1 MVNITEKIKEYELLS
16 TVYLRIQAEPS
27 RIEEEMRR
35 TQSMLLYPGGK
46 SEDNTDSAQ
55 RIKRRLARLRA
66 QLLEPAPGA
75 GSSTGTGFDV
85 SKSGDARIAL
95 VGFPSVGKST
105 FLSKITKTKSEVAAY
120 SFTTLTAIP
129 GVLEY
134 GGAEIQVLDLPGIIE
149 GASEGKGRGRQVI
162 SAAKRSYVHQ
172 TSDLI
177 LMILDATKRAEQR
190 ALLEGELEAVGI
202 RLNREPPYELFIEP
216 SFISGINPSFRNIY
230 LKAKKA
236 GGMKITF
243 QAPPKNLDEKMLY
256 NILRDYK
263 MLNCEVLVRDEN
275 ATVDDFID
283 VIMKDHRKYIKCLY
297 VYNKIDS
304 VSIDFLDKLA
314 REPHTVVMS
323 CELDLGIQDVVER
336 CWEELQLMR
345 IYTKRH
351 VLRRFLRATS
361 LIRLIMMTLKET
373 FKYAMVW
380 GASARHVPQRVGLSH
395 VVADEDVVSIVAK

>member
-1 MVNITEKIKEYELLS
+1 MVNITEKIKE
-16 TVYLRIQAEPS
+16 
-27 RIEEEMRR
+27 IEDEMRR
-35 TQSMLLYPGGK
+35 TQKNKATEYHLGLLKGK
-46 SEDNTDSAQ
+46 
-55 RIKRRLARLRA
+55 LARLRA

-75 GSSTGTGFDV
+75 GSGGGSGFDV

-134 GGAEIQVLDLPGIIE
+134 GGAEIQILDLPGIIE

-162 SAAKRSYVHQ
+162 SAAK

-177 LMILDATKRAEQR
+177 LMILDATKKAEQR
-190 ALLEGELEAVGI
+190 ALIEAELEAVGI
-202 RLNREPPYELFIEP
+202 RLNREPP
-216 SFISGINPSFRNIY
+216 NIY

-243 QAPPKNLDEKMLY
+243 QSPPKNLDEKMLY

-304 VSIDFLDKLA
+304 VSLDFLDKLA
-314 REPHTVVMS
+314 REPDTVVMS

-336 CWEELQLMR
+336 CWHELQLLR
-345 IYTKRH
+345 IYTKRKGE
-351 VLRRFLRATS
+351 VPDFSEA
-361 LIRLIMMTLKET
+361 LIVRNHSSIEDVCDQVHRTLKET

-395 VVADEDVVSIVAK
+395 MVADEDVVSIVAK